1 MDVLAFLNDDPS
13 DRQGLKSL
21 LNYDRSKALLK
32 KNKIKKVLR
41 KIVTPKNY
49 DDSQKSKKEL
59 VIFSQK
65 VKEQAKLL
73 LPVFLFEYK
82 KVVPLRLR
90 GRGHFANWIV
100 QFLKCDKI
108 SSSILDLYEL
118 NEFSQVKRKVR
129 WWQDFLKEYKVDL
142 KKMQS

>member
-1 MDVLAFLNDDPS
+1 MIRKNKKYHSIFVNRKTGKATSSATFMDVLAFLNDDPS

-49 DDSQKSKKEL
+49 DDSQKSRKEL

-65 VKEQAKLL
+65 VREQAKLL
-73 LPVFLFEYK
+73 LPV
-82 KVVPLRLR
+82 
-90 GRGHFANWIV
+90 
-100 QFLKCDKI
+100 
-108 SSSILDLYEL
+108 
-118 NEFSQVKRKVR
+118 
-129 WWQDFLKEYKVDL
+129 
-142 KKMQS
+142 